1 LQLDQVRWN
10 GILISNDILQEAGE
24 MRRDTH
30 TANLGTQGDVL
41 GAGGLWSWIW
51 GMPRSEQSRYVN
63 KR

>member
-1 LQLDQVRWN
+1 
-10 GILISNDILQEAGE
+10 